1 MTKPLALLLHE
12 KLMPG
17 SQLASRLDQL
27 DYRVQTLADPAQ
39 LSEVARREMPMI
51 VLADLTHRRGNVL
64 VALATMHTEPGLEH
78 IPIIAYAAREDEKQR
93 EAALQAGVRILATD
107 ATILPHLPQFLEA
120 ALLID

>member
-17 SQLASRLDQL
+17 SQLASRLDHL

-39 LSEVARREMPMI
+39 LIDVARREMPMV
-51 VLADLTHRRGNVL
+51 VLADLTHRRGDVL
-64 VALATMHTEPGLEH
+64 GALAAMHGDPGLEH
-78 IPIIAYAAREDEKQR
+78 IPIVAYASREDEKQR
-93 EAALQAGVRILATD
+93 EAALKAGVKILATD

-120 ALLID
+120 ALLVD